1 MSGRKKHE
9 VCSGDPRLVDAV
21 KMRLIQ
27 TIKGSQYLHSRPGTP
42 EKNNLE
48 PVIATR
54 KTDFVGF
61 DPAAAIYLHK
71 MSDLELL
78 QQHAGKGSEE
88 SFAALLDRHLGL
100 VYSAALRQVRSPELA
115 EEVAQ
120 SVFTDLARNARNLE
134 PQTVLAAYKPANNA
148 RSRPIYRS
156 FSLT

>member
-1 MSGRKKHE
+1 MWWICSSIISGIPGKSQCMSGRKKHE

-61 DPAAAIYLHK
+61 DPAAAIYLQ
-71 MSDLELL
+71 MFL
-78 QQHAGKGSEE
+78 
-88 SFAALLDRHLGL
+88 
-100 VYSAALRQVRSPELA
+100 
-115 EEVAQ
+115 
-120 SVFTDLARNARNLE
+120 
-134 PQTVLAAYKPANNA
+134 
-148 RSRPIYRS
+148 
-156 FSLT
+156 